1 MNRLIITE
9 DYKKKLK
16 RFLKKHPNMAQ
27 PYAKTLKLLIL
38 DHQHPSLR
46 LHPIRGQNVWSVSI
60 NMQYRITLE
69 LVVHEDGN
77 ILLVNVG
84 DHSIYEAR

>member
-1 MNRLIITE
+1 
-9 DYKKKLK
+9 
-16 RFLKKHPNMAQ
+16 MAQ

-38 DHQHPSLR
+38 DHQHSSLR

-69 LVVHEDGN
+69 FVVHEDGN

-84 DHSIYEAR
+84 DHSIYEVR